1 MSDPFIGQISMFAGN
16 FAPRGWALC
25 NGQLLAISSNSA
37 LFSLLG
43 TNYGGDG
50 VTTFALPNLQSRSPV
65 GTGTGGGLTNVQLG
79 QVGGVESTTLT
90 TLNMPIH
97 SHGVTT
103 TATAISTGSLQV
115 AGTGSNA
122 STTPSAT
129 NNILGASGAGG
140 PPSAAIWSDQLTS
153 PVTLANPETINT
165 TLNVNVTVQP
175 TGSSQPLPIRNP
187 YLGMNF
193 IIALEGIYPSRN

>member
-1 MSDPFIGQISMFAGN
+1 MSDPFIGEIRMFAGT

-90 TLNMPIH
+90 TLNMPAH
-97 SHGVTT
+97 NHAATG
-103 TATAISTGSLQV
+103 TASISVG
-115 AGTGSNA
+115 G
-122 STTPSAT
+122 TPSNPALAPTAT
-129 NNILGASGAGG
+129 NNILGGSVGG
-140 PPSAAIWSDQLTS
+140 TPAAAAIWSDQLS
-153 PVTLANPETINT
+153 GPVSMGNQSI
-165 TLNVNVTVQP
+165 VSVTVQNS
-175 TGSSQPLPIRNP
+175 GGSQPVSIRNP

>member
-16 FAPRGWALC
+16 FAPRGWAFC
-25 NGQLLAISSNSA
+25 NGQLLSISQHTA
-37 LFSLLG
+37 LFSILG
-43 TNYGGDG
+43 TIYGGDG

-65 GTGTGGGLTNVQLG
+65 GTGTGAGLTNVQLG

-103 TATAISTGSLQV
+103 TATATSTGSLQV

-140 PPSAAIWSDQLTS
+140 PSSAAIWSDQLTS
-153 PVTLANPETINT
+153 PVTLANPETIST
-165 TLNVNVTVQP
+165 TLNVNVAVQP
-175 TGSSQPLPIRNP
+175 AGSSQPLPIRNP